1 MLEKICSRHVSLHRL
16 LAFRKL
22 PKCIS
27 GDSLAILP
35 IYGELSGNRTQI
47 VGTDVAKF
55 IFARKN
61 LLTGDGNCG

>member
-1 MLEKICSRHVSLHRL
+1 M
-16 LAFRKL
+16 
-22 PKCIS
+22 
-27 GDSLAILP
+27 AILP